1 MKARTTAILAAALI
15 ASACAS
21 APPPPVAGEGFVKME
36 GGEIRAALVG
46 NSLDGEDS
54 DGEYVIHYPTSSTMR
69 IFYQGRED
77 DGVWRIDGDRYC
89 RKWNTFGKG
98 RERCVRFY
106 RNGDQINWVRK
117 GKVTDRSVL
126 VAGNPAGL

>member
-1 MKARTTAILAAALI
+1 MKTKTAALFAAALL

-21 APPPPVAGEGFVKME
+21 APQPPVAGEGFVKMKGE
-36 GGEIRAALVG
+36 EIRAALVG
-46 NSLDGEDS
+46 NSLDGEDK
-54 DGEYVIHYPTSSTMR
+54 DGEFVIHYPTASTMR

-77 DGVWRIDGDRYC
+77 DGVWRIKGDKYC

-98 RERCVRFY
+98 RERCVDLY
-106 RNGDQINWVRK
+106 RSGDRINWVRK

>member
-1 MKARTTAILAAALI
+1 
-15 ASACAS
+15 
-21 APPPPVAGEGFVKME
+21 
-36 GGEIRAALVG
+36 
-46 NSLDGEDS
+46 
-54 DGEYVIHYPTSSTMR
+54 MR

-77 DGVWRIDGDRYC
+77 DGVWRIKGDKYC

-98 RERCVRFY
+98 RERCVDLY
-106 RNGDQINWVRK
+106 RSGDRINWVRK